1 MTALPAIG
9 APATRALAAVGI
21 RTLEDLRGRDLTELA
36 ALHGVGPK
44 AIRLLTEACASS
56 SADVVA
62 SYSARADEY
71 AELFGSMSSVHPSD
85 ERLVSSWA
93 RSVEGRLLDAG
104 CGPGQWTAHLAGMGL
119 DVSGVDGAPVFVELA
134 RRAHPDV
141 PFAVGDLDALEEGE
155 DSLGGVLAWY
165 SLIHHRP
172 SALPRALAEFARVL
186 RPGGTLLVGFF
197 TGSGVEPFDH
207 AITTAYRWPPEAL
220 ADELRAA
227 GFEILETH
235 TRTVQAPGPRPHGAV
250 LARRSS
256 GASARPP
263 ETTSSA
269 SSEPG

>member
-1 MTALPAIG
+1 MTALPPIG

-21 RTLEDLRGRDLTELA
+21 STLEDLRGRDLTELA

-71 AELFGSMSSVHPSD
+71 AELFGSMSSVHLSD

-119 DVSGVDGAPVFVELA
+119 DVSGVDGAPAFVELG

-141 PFAVGDLDALEEGE
+141 PFAVGDLDALEEGD

-165 SLIHHRP
+165 SLIHHQP

-197 TGSGVEPFDH
+197 IGSGVEAFDH

-235 TRTVQAPGPRPHGAV
+235 TRTVQAPGPRPHGAI
-250 LARRSS
+250 LARK
-256 GASARPP
+256 SADD
-263 ETTSSA
+263 
-269 SSEPG
+269 

>member
-1 MTALPAIG
+1 MTALPPIG
-9 APATRALAAVGI
+9 APATRALAAVGV

-71 AELFGSMSSVHPSD
+71 AELFGSRSSVHPSD

-119 DVSGVDGAPVFVELA
+119 DVSGVDGAPAFVELA
-134 RRAHPDV
+134 RRAHPEAS
-141 PFAVGDLDALEEGE
+141 FAVGDLDALDEEE
-155 DSLGGVLAWY
+155 DGSLGGVLAWY

-235 TRTVQAPGPRPHGAV
+235 TRTAQAPGPRPHGAI

-256 GASARPP
+256 AD
-263 ETTSSA
+263 
-269 SSEPG
+269 